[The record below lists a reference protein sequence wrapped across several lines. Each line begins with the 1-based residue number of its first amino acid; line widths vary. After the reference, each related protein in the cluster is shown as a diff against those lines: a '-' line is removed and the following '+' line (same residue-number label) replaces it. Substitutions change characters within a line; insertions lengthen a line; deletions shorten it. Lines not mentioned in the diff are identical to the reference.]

1 MPKRTRQQRRA
12 RSRGTTRKRRGATVF
27 LIFMM
32 LILLGGG
39 ALVAIFRA
47 NPPPLTRGASAGE
60 HWHASYKIYICGKRM
75 NNYPNVEGEIH
86 SHGDGFMHIHPRSP
100 QFTGDNA
107 NLRTFLLVF
116 ETTLVADP
124 DGKRAL
130 TFPDGKTYKDG
141 DTCPKSKK
149 KHDIVVTNKGKEIE
163 GDPGAFIPHDG
174 DAVEIAFGPKGEKP
188 FANPYAKARG
198 LPDPGSGPSTTP
210 APDTAP
216 APQAPPVQ
224 EPETTG
230 DADAPEESPES

>member
-1 MPKRTRQQRRA
+1 
-12 RSRGTTRKRRGATVF
+12 
-27 LIFMM
+27 M
-32 LILLGGG
+32 LLVLLGGG

-60 HWHASYKIYICGKRM
+60 HWHASYKVYVCGKRM

-107 NLRTFLLVF
+107 NLRTFFLLF
-116 ETTLVADP
+116 ETALAQSAD
-124 DGKRAL
+124 GERSL

-141 DTCPKSKK
+141 DRCPKKK
-149 KHDIVVTNKGKEIE
+149 ERHDIVVTNKGKEIE

-174 DAVEIAFGPKGEKP
+174 DAIEIAFGPKGEKP
-188 FANPYAKARG
+188 FANPYAQAKG
-198 LPDPGSGPSTTP
+198 LPDPGAGAGATP

-216 APQAPPVQ
+216 EPAPIPGGEQQEAPP
-224 EPETTG
+224 E
-230 DADAPEESPES
+230 APPES